1 MRIKMRTFRDVSIKR
16 KLTTIIMLTSG
27 AALLLACAAFVT
39 YDLIIFR
46 QSMTRNL
53 TVLAD
58 IIGANCTAALS
69 FDDQAS
75 AEETLAA
82 LSAEQHIV
90 AASIFTKD
98 GVRFATFLR
107 NDQMGMESLPG
118 PQGDS
123 HAFGRDHLVLFRQ
136 IWLDRERIGTVYL
149 QSDLAEITSRMNRF
163 LGIVAIVMA
172 ASSFVA
178 FVLSSRLQ
186 HVISGP
192 IMRLAQTARIVSLE
206 KNYSLRAVKYGQDEL
221 GLLIDGFNE
230 MLTQIQERDVA
241 LQQAHDELEER
252 VIERTQELQQEI
264 GERERVEAAL
274 RASELRFRSV
284 VQSANDAIILSDSLG
299 TVIFWNKG
307 AQAIF
312 GYEEAEVLG
321 KPLPFLMPERYRDA
335 HLKGVERYRLT
346 QVPGAIGKTLE
357 LHGLRKDGSEFPL
370 EISLATWKAGGDA
383 FFSGILRDITERK
396 RAEGEIRQL
405 NAELEERVQQRTAQL
420 EATNRELE
428 AFAYSV
434 SHDLRAPLRSID
446 GFSRVLLQNYGDA
459 LDARGQHY
467 LERVRAGSQR
477 MAQLIDDLLSLSR
490 LTRMEMRRERVD
502 LSALART
509 VAAELQQ
516 SQPERLV
523 DVIIADGLNAWGDGR
538 LLRIVLENLL
548 GNAWK
553 FTGKRPHGR
562 ISFGCVSHHATP
574 VYFVNDDGA
583 GFHMSY
589 ADKLFGAFQRLH
601 TSSEFEGTGIGL
613 AIVQRVIHRHGGRV
627 WAEGAVDQ
635 GATFYFTLSAPE
647 T

>member
-1 MRIKMRTFRDVSIKR
+1 
-16 KLTTIIMLTSG
+16 
-27 AALLLACAAFVT
+27 
-39 YDLIIFR
+39 
-46 QSMTRNL
+46 
-53 TVLAD
+53 
-58 IIGANCTAALS
+58 
-69 FDDQAS
+69 
-75 AEETLAA
+75 
-82 LSAEQHIV
+82 
-90 AASIFTKD
+90 
-98 GVRFATFLR
+98 
-107 NDQMGMESLPG
+107 
-118 PQGDS
+118 
-123 HAFGRDHLVLFRQ
+123 
-136 IWLDRERIGTVYL
+136 
-149 QSDLAEITSRMNRF
+149 
-163 LGIVAIVMA
+163 IVAIVMVA
-172 ASSFVA
+172 ASFVA

-230 MLTQIQERDVA
+230 MLTQIQERDIA
-241 LQQAHDELEER
+241 LQEAHDELEER
-252 VIERTQELQQEI
+252 VIERTKELQQEI

-299 TVIFWNKG
+299 TVVFWNKG

-321 KPLPFLMPERYRDA
+321 KPLPFLMPERYRDT
-335 HLKGVERYRLT
+335 HRQGVERYRLT
-346 QVPGAIGKTLE
+346 QVPGVIGQTLE

-370 EISLATWKAGGDA
+370 EISLATWKVGDEA

-396 RAEGEIRQL
+396 RAEEEIHEL
-405 NAELEERVQQRTAQL
+405 NAELEERVEQRTAQL

-459 LDARGQHY
+459 LDAKGQHY

-490 LTRMEMRRERVD
+490 VTRMEMRQEKVD
-502 LSALART
+502 LTALART

-523 DVIIADGLNAWGDGR
+523 DFIIADGLSALGDGR
-538 LLRIVLENLL
+538 LLRVVLENLL

-553 FTGKRPHGR
+553 FTGKRPHARIIFGR
-562 ISFGCVSHHATP
+562 VSHVATT

-583 GFHMSY
+583 GFDMSY

-613 AIVQRVIHRHGGRV
+613 ATVQRVIHRHGGRV
-627 WAEGAVDQ
+627 WAEGAVDE
-635 GATFYFTLSAPE
+635 GATFYFTLSTPAI
-647 T
+647 